1 MKEIEF
7 NLLEEPWIRV
17 LRPDCT
23 VEEVSL
29 RQALLQA
36 QTYSDLAGELPTQ
49 DVAVLRLLLAVL
61 HAVFGRVDAQGQPVE
76 IKNISSAVRQWRSLW
91 QLGHFPEGPIQEY
104 LDRWHDRFWLFH
116 PEQPFW
122 QVPEAEIGTEYTS
135 AKLNGELSESG
146 NKLRLF
152 PAYARTGKTE
162 LTYAQAARWLL
173 YINGF
178 DDTSSK
184 PKGKGLPS
192 PGAGWLGK
200 LGLIQ
205 AVGNN
210 LFETLLLNL
219 MLLQDGNRAWGAERP
234 CWELDSSRSGERVE
248 ISQPDN
254 PAELFTLQSRRL
266 LLHRNG
272 DRVTGYAL
280 LGGDFFD
287 RTNAFCEQMTTWRS
301 SQEKKNA
308 PLIYLPKRHDPSRQ
322 FWREFPAIFMERSNT
337 DAPIHAPGIV
347 RWMTLLQNPAQHCLD
362 SKAIVRFRIT
372 GVQYGDKDFFVTDT
386 FRDELSFHALLLDEV
401 GKRWR
406 SEITTEIHRCE
417 QFADALGKLANDLA
431 LAAGG
436 SEQDVSR
443 SAKEQFYFRI
453 DQPFRR
459 WLYSIDPDWDEDETD
474 ASLAAWL
481 EQAKKIVY
489 ALGNQLVEEAGPA
502 AFVGRMVKK
511 KEGKKETSYRCA
523 APIASNKFASRISMI
538 EKKGGA

>member
-17 LRPDCT
+17 LKPDCT

-29 RQALLQA
+29 RQVLLQA
-36 QTYSDLAGELPTQ
+36 QSYSDLAGELPTQ
-49 DVAVLRLLLAVL
+49 DVAMLRLLLAVL
-61 HAVFGRVDAQGQPVE
+61 HAVFGRVDIHGQPVE
-76 IKNISSAVRQWRSLW
+76 LKNTNSAVRQWRSLW

-116 PEQPFW
+116 PERPFW

-152 PAYARTGKTE
+152 PAYAGTGKTE
-162 LTYAQAARWLL
+162 LSYAQAARWLL

-178 DDTSSK
+178 DDTSAK
-184 PKGKGLPS
+184 PRGKGLPS

-219 MLLQDGNRAWGAERP
+219 ILLQDGSKAWGPEKP
-234 CWELDSSRSGERVE
+234 CWELDVPHSGERVE
-248 ISQPDN
+248 VSQPDN
-254 PAELFTLQSRRL
+254 QSELLTLQSRRL
-266 LLHRNG
+266 LLHRSD

-301 SQEKKNA
+301 TQEKKNA
-308 PLIYLPKRHDPSRQ
+308 PLIYLPRRHDPSRQ
-322 FWREFPAIFMERSNT
+322 FWREFPAIFTEKSNNNM
-337 DAPIHAPGIV
+337 PVHIPGIV
-347 RWMTLLQNPAQHCLD
+347 RWSTLLQNPSHHCLD
-362 SKAIVRFRIT
+362 SKALVRFRIT
-372 GVQYGDKDFFVTDT
+372 GVEYGDKDFFVTDT
-386 FRDELSFHALLLDEV
+386 FQDELSFHASLLNEIGLS
-401 GKRWR
+401 WR
-406 SEITTEIHRCE
+406 NQIKVEIRRCE
-417 QFADALGKLANDLA
+417 QFADALGKLADDLA
-431 LAAGG
+431 LAAGAG
-436 SEQDVSR
+436 EPDVAKK
-443 SAKEQFYFRI
+443 AKEQFYFRI
-453 DQPFRR
+453 DQPFRQ

-474 ASLAAWL
+474 ASLAAWQGQ
-481 EQAKKIVY
+481 ERKIVY
-489 ALGNQLVEEAGPA
+489 ALGNQLVKEAGPT

-511 KEGKKETSYRCA
+511 KNGNKEISYRCA
-523 APIASNKFASRISMI
+523 APIASNQFAYRIKMI
-538 EKKGGA
+538 EEKGGL